1 MDGVEQS
8 ATIGSGGA
16 FSTTF
21 NADGLT
27 VASSPDTIT
36 YAYTSDGTFAS
47 ASTTSTLTVT
57 PATLTITADPETK
70 VYGTADPALAYTA
83 SGFQFSRHRRV
94 GPDRGLARAQA
105 GTLAGEQAGGYAITQ
120 GTLAADSNYTIS
132 FHRQHADRSPRR
144 P

>member
-1 MDGVEQS
+1 MTLDGVEQP

-21 NADGLT
+21 NTAGLT
-27 VASSPDTIT
+27 VAGSPYTVN

-70 VYGTADPALAYTA
+70 VYGTADPCWPTPPAA
-83 SGFQFSRHRRV
+83 SSSMI
-94 GPDRGLARAQA
+94 P
-105 GTLAGEQAGGYAITQ
+105 
-120 GTLAADSNYTIS
+120 
-132 FHRQHADRSPRR
+132 PRW